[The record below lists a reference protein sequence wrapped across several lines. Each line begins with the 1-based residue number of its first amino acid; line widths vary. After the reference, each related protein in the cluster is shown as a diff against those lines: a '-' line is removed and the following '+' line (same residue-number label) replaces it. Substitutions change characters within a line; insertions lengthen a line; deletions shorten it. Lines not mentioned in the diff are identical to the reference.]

1 MPTSSPP
8 TGEQLQVPPIALG
21 RLAPPRPVAQCVG
34 RSRLLDVLDAGIQG
48 PLTLVTGP
56 PGAGKTVLVSSWVA
70 EGEPPGA
77 VAWLSVEPGDARPRC
92 FWSAV
97 LDAIR
102 VAGEDEL
109 ASLPLLGETS
119 DLEFVA
125 AFSNVLAERH
135 EPLVLVLDDFEAVR
149 GSQVPEQLDA
159 LLRHPP
165 DQLRL
170 VILSRVDP
178 GLSLPRLHLEGRLTE
193 LRSADLAF
201 TSEEVVE
208 LLRIA
213 GLDLTPENAST
224 LHSRTEG
231 WVAGLRLAVLS
242 LQNHPDPE
250 EFVSSFAGD
259 EHSVA
264 DYLVEEV
271 LQRQPAELREFMLR
285 TSVVDLVSAELGDA
299 LTGRDDGA
307 ELLERLERSNSFLL
321 PLDDHRSWYRYHPM
335 FAELLRSELRHRMP
349 DQFVIQHR
357 RAAHWYAAMGFDL
370 PAIRHA
376 LAGKDT
382 GTVRSLLSAHWFAL
396 IAHGDANHLIEV
408 LDGLSPEL
416 IGTDAE
422 LAIAA
427 AAALLDVGDLDG
439 ADEHIGLADANAG
452 AVPAKH
458 RADFALARAVVGLL
472 DARLRGRYDDATAAA
487 RKVLGGHNGA
497 HLGASSHERRAL
509 GLLNLGIAES
519 WSGDERL
526 AGGHIEDALALARQA
541 SCDYLA
547 LGSLSQLAQLET
559 ARGGLRRAAS
569 LAREATKLAERRGWD
584 DTPQVAP
591 AHIALASTAY
601 HWGGIGEA
609 SEHLEQASRAARLSR
624 ERVLQ
629 TVIAISQA
637 RILLARGELEEAMRA
652 ASAARQ
658 GAVDWPLPALLA
670 ITLAAVEAGALAA
683 AGDAEGAIHTLEAAP
698 NGCRWAELDL
708 VRARLTLADGDP
720 AQALVWLTPERD
732 GGGRPLHFST
742 KIAVQAHAAVA
753 QHLLGDDAAALV
765 LLEDALALAEP
776 EGYRRPFLTVGAP
789 LRDLLTRRIRAGTAH
804 RALAGDLIDALD
816 PQPGG
821 RREGGALLLDPLSE
835 REEAVLRYLPT
846 ALSKGEIAS
855 EMFLSVNTVK
865 THMKNIYRKLD
876 VTNRAEAVRRARSLR
891 LV

>member
-1 MPTSSPP
+1 MRSERRARTSSRRCRSS
-8 TGEQLQVPPIALG
+8 T
-21 RLAPPRPVAQCVG
+21 RRPD
-34 RSRLLDVLDAGIQG
+34 LD
-48 PLTLVTGP
+48 
-56 PGAGKTVLVSSWVA
+56 
-70 EGEPPGA
+70 
-77 VAWLSVEPGDARPRC
+77 
-92 FWSAV
+92 
-97 LDAIR
+97 
-102 VAGEDEL
+102 
-109 ASLPLLGETS
+109 
-119 DLEFVA
+119 FVA
-125 AFSNVLAERH
+125 AFSNAVAESE
-135 EPLVLVLDDFEAVR
+135 EPLVLVLDDFEALR

-178 GLSLPRLHLEGRLTE
+178 GLSLPRLHLEDRLTE

-201 TSEEVVE
+201 TCEEVVE

-213 GLDLTPENAST
+213 ELDLTADDAST

-242 LQNHPDPE
+242 LQNHPDPP
-250 EFVSSFAGD
+250 EFVRTFAGD

-271 LQRQPAELREFMLR
+271 LQRQPEELREFMLR

-307 ELLERLERSNSFLL
+307 ELLERLERSNTFLL
-321 PLDDHRSWYRYHPM
+321 SLDDRRSWYRYHPM

-382 GTVRSLLSAHWFAL
+382 GTVRSLLSAHWFSL
-396 IAHGDANHLIEV
+396 IAHGEANDLIDL

-416 IGTDAE
+416 IGGDAE
-422 LAIAA
+422 LALAA

-439 ADEHIGLADANAG
+439 AEEHIQLADANAG

-458 RADFALARAVVGLL
+458 RADFALARAIVGLL
-472 DARLRGRYDDATAAA
+472 DARVRGRYDDATAAA
-487 RKVLGGHNGA
+487 RKVTGGHNGA
-497 HLGASSHERRAL
+497 HLGLSSYERRAL
-509 GLLNLGIAES
+509 GLLNLGIAEG
-519 WSGDERL
+519 WSGEERL
-526 AGGHIEDALALARQA
+526 AGAHLEDALALARQGR
-541 SCDYLA
+541 CDYLA
-547 LGSLSQLAQLET
+547 LGSLSQLAQLES

-569 LAREATKLAERRGWD
+569 LAREATTLAERHGWD

-591 AHIALASTAY
+591 AYLALASSAY
-601 HWGGIGEA
+601 HWGGLEQSA
-609 SEHLEQASRAARLSR
+609 EHLEQASQAARLSR
-624 ERVLQ
+624 ERALQ
-629 TVIAISQA
+629 SAIAIAQA
-637 RILLARGELEEAMRA
+637 RILATRGELEEAMRA
-652 ASAARQ
+652 AAAARQ
-658 GAVDWPLPALLA
+658 EAQDWDPPALLA
-670 ITLAAVEAGALAA
+670 VTLAALEAGVLAA
-683 AGDAEGAIHTLEAAP
+683 AGDSDGAIHTLDGAP

-708 VRARLTLADGDP
+708 VRARLALADGDP
-720 AQALVWLTPERD
+720 AQALLWLAPEGD

-742 KIAVQAHAAVA
+742 EIAVQAHAAVA

-765 LLEDALALAEP
+765 LLEGALALAEP

-789 LRDLLTRRIRAGTAH
+789 LRELLTRRIRAGTAH

-816 PQPGG
+816 PHAN
-821 RREGGALLLDPLSE
+821 RRGDGGALLLDPLSE

-846 ALSKGEIAS
+846 VLSKGEIAS

-876 VTNRAEAVRRARSLR
+876 VTNRAEAVRRARSQR